1 MPSVSVTRKTFR
13 IYALC
18 IGAAAVFATIA
29 LGSLYPFAVAY
40 GAAIGLSGFT
50 FEYAKRY
57 FPGSRCSTA
66 LATGGVVLAVLDW
79 RYGMGNGLVLFYIQ
93 YSGVV
98 LLFWAGLMFLV
109 SPRDGTPV

>member
-1 MPSVSVTRKTFR
+1 MLSVSVTPKRFR

-18 IGAAAVFATIA
+18 IGTAAVLATIA
-29 LGSLYPFAVAY
+29 LGSLHPFAVAF
-40 GAAIGLSGFT
+40 GATIGLSGFT
-50 FEYAKRY
+50 FEHAKRY

-66 LATGGVVLAVLDW
+66 LAAGGVVLAVLDW
-79 RYGMGNGLVLFYIQ
+79 RYGIGNGLVSFYIQ

-98 LLFWAGLMFLV
+98 LLFWAGLMFLI